1 MKGFPK
7 MLKTKEDYYN
17 CLAMVAAGELAAA
30 DLLEKIESLEK
41 QRYIQC
47 AIVTAEPEKKAVT
60 VYYCDEA
67 TESMA
72 FVAGSVAGTVTAVTH
87 KKSEEAEAA
96 GDTAD
101 DRTVLTLSKSVD
113 AAAAGGVIGLEKAG
127 KVAGMTAD
135 DIKALKG
142 VLKQYE

>member
-67 TESMA
+67 TEGMA